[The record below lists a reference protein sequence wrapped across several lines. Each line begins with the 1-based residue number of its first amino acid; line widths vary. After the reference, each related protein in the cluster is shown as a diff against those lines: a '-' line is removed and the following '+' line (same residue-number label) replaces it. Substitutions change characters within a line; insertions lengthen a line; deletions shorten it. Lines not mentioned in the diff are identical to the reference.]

1 MRSAPALEAALAPG
15 DLLRDRNLPWL
26 TLVPA
31 QEEEGAFP
39 LRLEKAAAV

>member
-1 MRSAPALEAALAPG
+1 MGMSFTTLSLYDAERSALEAALAPG

-31 QEEEGAFP
+31 QE
-39 LRLEKAAAV
+39 